1 MKKIFSFFLVILI
14 SSCLFAAVQIS
25 PDLYGDFFDGKYKY
39 KEPTVSLGPY
49 NAASGIKMNSQ
60 NYPSRVT
67 MENTSLNWRGYNF
80 PGNSVPVTDYYD
92 DNIIAIGAVYDI
104 PSAYTFDEPKST
116 YSDWDSYWAIGR
128 RREETQTINVAV
140 LVQVPTIEVSTN
152 SSSDF
157 NFVSQ
162 SKPSYRRPFEL
173 AIQPKMSVSPEPEY
187 HSYPQYNEEKPGNGG
202 YIGNVDNFG
211 DKMENII
218 PISHPDSNARNN
230 KNFYYTFWFD
240 LLLALPYDSNASVDD
255 GVEIGGVKYEL
266 AETAD
271 YSSIVTVTISY
282 VPKYQIYTLTRKRYQ
297 TEYPTGSQPDNGN
310 WRNYSFNETTEYIS
324 PSPLNESIVLPFSG
338 YFSRLNHPEVESS
351 ASFYVY
357 PYPIT
362 SSLNLDP
369 ATPTNP
375 RRYIDIAD
383 INLVYNYDEIWS
395 SESKIESG
403 LQCSITDNN
412 NARIFISARRDP
424 RVSDSYGF
432 MFVHQGASNIIEGVN
447 AVRYT
452 VRVRDNDTGLYTSYD
467 GRDCVDTYYQK
478 ILGNGE
484 FLYSKHHFS
493 NPYWHTYNT
502 DPSSQNYNKVRLSHF
517 HTFDG
522 VMSILI
528 DDTSLNMEPGA
539 YESTIYVHLIA
550 P

>member
-25 PDLYGDFFDGKYKY
+25 SDLYDDFFNGNYKY
-39 KEPTVSLGPY
+39 TEPTVSLGPY

-67 MENTSLNWRGYNF
+67 MENTHLNWKGYNF
-80 PGNSVPVTDYYD
+80 PGNSIPVTDYYD

-116 YSDWDSYWAIGR
+116 YSDWEQYLGVGR

-140 LVQVPTIEVSTN
+140 LVQAPTIEVSTN

-162 SKPSYRRPFEL
+162 SKPSYRRTFEL

-187 HSYPQYNEEKPGNGG
+187 HSYPQYNEDYPDNGG

-218 PISHPDSNARNN
+218 PISHPDSSGRNSG
-230 KNFYYTFWFD
+230 NFYYTFWFD
-240 LLLALPYDSNASVDD
+240 LLLALPYDSNATVDD
-255 GVEIGGVKYEL
+255 GVVIGGVKYEL

-271 YSSIVTVTISY
+271 YTSIVTVTISY

-297 TEYPTGSQPDNGN
+297 TELATGGGHEDWD
-310 WRNYSFNETTEYIS
+310 WRDYSFNETTEYIS

-338 YFSRLNHPEVESS
+338 YFSRLNLPEVESS

-357 PYPIT
+357 PYPVT

-412 NARIFISARRDP
+412 NARIFISASRDP

-467 GRDCVDTYYQK
+467 GRDCVNDTYQE
-478 ILGNGE
+478 IQGNGE

-493 NPYWHTYNT
+493 NPYWHTYDNNS
-502 DPSSQNYNKVRLSHF
+502 SSQNYNKVRLSHF

>member
-1 MKKIFSFFLVILI
+1 MKKIFSLFLVILI

-25 PDLYGDFFDGKYKY
+25 SDLYDDFFDGNYKY
-39 KEPTVSLGPY
+39 TEPTVSLGPY

-67 MENTSLNWRGYNF
+67 MENTYLNWKGHNF
-80 PGNSVPVTDYYD
+80 TGNSVPVTDYYD

-116 YSDWDSYWAIGR
+116 YSDWDAYWVIGR

-187 HSYPQYNEEKPGNGG
+187 HSYPQYNEENPDNGG

-218 PISHPDSNARNN
+218 PISHPDSNVRKNN
-230 KNFYYTFWFD
+230 NFYYTFWFD

-266 AETAD
+266 AETED

-310 WRNYSFNETTEYIS
+310 WSYSFNETTEYIS

-338 YFSRLNHPEVESS
+338 YFSRLNLPEVESS

-424 RVSDSYGF
+424 RVSDPYGF

-484 FLYSKHHFS
+484 FLYSKHQFS
-493 NPYWHTYNT
+493 NPYWHTYDNKS
-502 DPSSQNYNKVRLSHF
+502 SSQNYNKVRLSHF